1 MADMEQ
7 KTLVEVNN
15 SVQEPNTET
24 TQFDIKSMI
33 YVVRNQQVMIDS
45 DLALLYQ
52 VETSALNRAVKRNI
66 KRFPEDF
73 RFQLTEEEYEFLR
86 CQFGISKTDMK
97 NSTDGRGGRRYLPYV
112 FTEQGISMLASVLR
126 SEVAVNVSIGIMRAF
141 VEMRHFI
148 ANNTL
153 LFERISSVELQQ
165 LQYQK
170 QTDEK
175 LEQIFEYISEHEE
188 SSQKIFFDGQIYD
201 AFSLIIS
208 LIQKA
213 EKEITLI
220 DGYVDVGTLNLLSK
234 KKADVS
240 VTIYTQKRT
249 KLTKTDAE
257 NFNAQYPT
265 LNVKDTKA
273 FHDRFLIIDRATA
286 YHVGASLKD
295 AGKKCFGINLIQ
307 DAGIIKDIL
316 QRLELETEE

>member
-1 MADMEQ
+1 MEQ

-45 DLALLYQ
+45 DLAMLYQ
-52 VETSALNRAVKRNI
+52 VETKRLNEAVKRNI
-66 KRFPEDF
+66 ARFPEEF
-73 RFQLTEEEYEFLR
+73 RFQLTAEETESLR
-86 CQFGISKTDMK
+86 SQFATL
-97 NSTDGRGGRRYLPYV
+97 NENDGRGKHRKYLPYV
-112 FTEQGISMLASVLR
+112 FTEQGIAMLSAVLR
-126 SEVAVNVSIGIMRAF
+126 SDVAIQVSISIMKSF
-141 VEMRHFI
+141 VEMRRFI
-148 ANNTL
+148 ANNAL
-153 LFERISSVELQQ
+153 IFERISTVELRQ
-165 LQYQK
+165 LEYQK

-188 SSQKIFFDGQIYD
+188 SSQKVFFDGQIYD
-201 AFSLIIS
+201 AFSLIVN

-213 EKEITLI
+213 EIEITLI

-234 KKADVS
+234 KKSDVA
-240 VTIYTQKRT
+240 VTIYTQKQT
-249 KLTKTDAE
+249 KLTKADVK

-265 LNVKDTKA
+265 LKIKYTKV
-273 FHDRFLIIDRATA
+273 FHDRFLILDRATA

-316 QRLELETEE
+316 QRLELEAEE

>member
-1 MADMEQ
+1 MEQ

-45 DLALLYQ
+45 DLAMLYQ
-52 VETSALNRAVKRNI
+52 VETKRLNEAVKRNI
-66 KRFPEDF
+66 ARFPEEF
-73 RFQLTEEEYEFLR
+73 RFQLTAEETESLR
-86 CQFGISKTDMK
+86 SQFATL
-97 NSTDGRGGRRYLPYV
+97 NENDGRGKHRKYLPYV
-112 FTEQGISMLASVLR
+112 FTEQGIAMLSAVLR
-126 SEVAVNVSIGIMRAF
+126 SDVAIQVSISIMKSF
-141 VEMRHFI
+141 VEMRRFI
-148 ANNTL
+148 ANNAL
-153 LFERISSVELQQ
+153 LFERISTVELRQ
-165 LQYQK
+165 LEYQK

-188 SSQKIFFDGQIYD
+188 SSQKVFFDGQIYD
-201 AFSLIIS
+201 AFSLIVN

-213 EKEITLI
+213 EIEITLI

-234 KKADVS
+234 KKSDVA
-240 VTIYTQKRT
+240 VTIYTQKQT
-249 KLTKTDAE
+249 KLTKADVK
-257 NFNAQYPT
+257 NFNAQSPT
-265 LNVKDTKA
+265 LKIKYTKV
-273 FHDRFLIIDRATA
+273 FHDRFLILDQATA

-316 QRLELETEE
+316 QRLELEAEE

>member
-1 MADMEQ
+1 MEQ

-45 DLALLYQ
+45 DLAMLYQ
-52 VETSALNRAVKRNI
+52 VETKRLNEAVKRNI
-66 KRFPEDF
+66 ARFPEEF
-73 RFQLTEEEYEFLR
+73 RFQLTAEETESLR
-86 CQFGISKTDMK
+86 SQFATL
-97 NSTDGRGGRRYLPYV
+97 NENDGRGKHRKYLPYV
-112 FTEQGISMLASVLR
+112 FTEQGIAMLSAVLR
-126 SEVAVNVSIGIMRAF
+126 SDVAIQVSISIMKSF
-141 VEMRHFI
+141 VEMRRFI
-148 ANNTL
+148 ANNAL
-153 LFERISSVELQQ
+153 LFERISTVELRQ
-165 LQYQK
+165 LEYQK

-188 SSQKIFFDGQIYD
+188 SSQKVFFDGQIYD
-201 AFSLIIS
+201 AFSLIVN

-213 EKEITLI
+213 EIEITLI

-234 KKADVS
+234 KKSDVA
-240 VTIYTQKRT
+240 VTIYTQKQT
-249 KLTKTDAE
+249 KLTKADVK

-265 LNVKDTKA
+265 LKIKYTKV
-273 FHDRFLIIDRATA
+273 FHDMFLILDQATA

-316 QRLELETEE
+316 QRLELEAEE